1 MEHLIESPDDVP
13 WMELIAPLGAEI
25 SRLVKELWQQGD
37 THQNMG
43 RRPDYRPPFT
53 PVVSRG
59 NPLTGWMEQSHS
71 LQARCNELSSTISA
85 AASQRFTSCFLATM
99 DDPVDDDRAVAD

>member
-43 RRPDYRPPFT
+43 RRPDYCPPFT
-53 PVVSRG
+53 RSCREETRSQDGWSKVIVCKPGATSSPV
-59 NPLTGWMEQSHS
+59 LS
-71 LQARCNELSSTISA
+71 LQRLLNASPPASLLQWTTLS
-85 AASQRFTSCFLATM
+85 TM
-99 DDPVDDDRAVAD
+99 TGQ